1 MNRNAS
7 NIADWKHY
15 WTNFNSSLYIQIL
28 IKKHGRIHYPES

>member
-15 WTNFNSSLYIQIL
+15 WNNFNSNLYMQIL
-28 IKKHGRIHYPES
+28 IKKHGRMHNFKS